1 MKVRLQHLWP
11 ASIVPGTSSLSTMPF
26 PSIVENALPPRRYV
40 TTEPPH
46 PETGKP
52 PNLLTGDNA
61 TKPLPPRDGTLPDRV
76 AVAKC
81 VPGKPIFSPHPP
93 RRGTRRRHW
102 RCEWDLGPGDQRPVA
117 CAAGRPALR
126 PALDRGAALQDYQPT
141 SLPPPR
147 ARARSSRLPSLALYA
162 APVAAPPPACLEKD
176 HELGGVAVRLGSDPY
191 AGPRR
196 RRGRSPPVLHTADAA
211 VFVGAGSVALTACST
226 PRLCVVVRAQ
236 PRAGHES
243 SPAEGRP
250 RAERPDAFQLRTM
263 RVHIQRPGQF
273 ISRGSTEFQKARQ
286 LRRSSPGRP
295 ALSGRHRRVRRERQ
309 AGGPFKE
316 ALLASRY
323 ASFQPP
329 RGRPGTGAPRLDRR
343 CPPLGCT

>member
-141 SLPPPR
+141 S
-147 ARARSSRLPSLALYA
+147 
-162 APVAAPPPACLEKD
+162 PPPARSKRSGPVQSPPLACP
-176 HELGGVAVRLGSDPY
+176 VRS
-191 AGPRR
+191 PRR
-196 RRGRSPPVLHTADAA
+196 RAA
-211 VFVGAGSVALTACST
+211 ACMLGEGS
-226 PRLCVVVRAQ
+226 
-236 PRAGHES
+236 
-243 SPAEGRP
+243 
-250 RAERPDAFQLRTM
+250 
-263 RVHIQRPGQF
+263 
-273 ISRGSTEFQKARQ
+273 
-286 LRRSSPGRP
+286 
-295 ALSGRHRRVRRERQ
+295 
-309 AGGPFKE
+309 
-316 ALLASRY
+316 
-323 ASFQPP
+323 
-329 RGRPGTGAPRLDRR
+329 
-343 CPPLGCT
+343 